1 MVEMC
6 TCAEPD
12 LAELAWAA
20 GFFDGEGS
28 TIAKSDSDRPGYYQ
42 LVVTVPQSGRD
53 GVPEVL
59 LRFQRAVLGMGV
71 IDRADAKSVLR
82 WRARGFVD
90 AQATIALLWR
100 SLGGVKRDQAAAAM
114 RTVMQQYRNGTYAHR
129 HPKASAMRKAHEPHS
144 TLRQAP
150 SDIELEC
157 AWAAGLFDAEGWI
170 GLKRS
175 HPRKDGS
182 EWRRVRASVSQHGKV
197 GVSAQ
202 VLVRFAEAVGVGRIE
217 CHGESDDFKWVCERL
232 VQIEAVMVTL
242 RPWLGIEKRAQAE
255 DAVRRFR
262 AQPRVRGTS
271 ERCVRGHLYDT
282 HRLKESGRIRKTCN
296 ACARLRDRAKRAA
309 KGIPPR
315 QFKNVARR
323 YNS

>member
-1 MVEMC
+1 MLQTCE
-6 TCAEPD
+6 CAEPD

-42 LVVTVPQSGRD
+42 LVVTVPQSGPVD
-53 GVPEVL
+53 VPEVL
-59 LRFQRAVLGMGV
+59 TRFRSAVLGMGV
-71 IDRADAKSVLR
+71 IDRADAKGVWR

-90 AQATIALLWR
+90 AQATIALLWP
-100 SLGGVKRDQAAAAM
+100 SLGDVKRTQAA
-114 RTVMQQYRNGTYAHR
+114 T
-129 HPKASAMRKAHEPHS
+129 AMRKVLGQYANATYPARAPKAPTSRGPHEVHMGP
-144 TLRQAP
+144 RP
-150 SDIELEC
+150 SPTAIELER

-175 HPRKDGS
+175 RPRKDGS
-182 EWRRVRASVSQHGKV
+182 EWRRVRASVSQHGNE

-202 VLVRFAEAVGVGRIE
+202 VLIRFAEAVSVGKIE
-217 CHGESDDFKWVCERL
+217 CHGERDDFKWVCERL
-232 VQIEAVMVTL
+232 AEIGAAVETL
-242 RPWLGIEKRAQAE
+242 RPWLGPKKREQAE
-255 DAVRRFR
+255 DAMRRFH
-262 AQPRVRGTS
+262 AQPRVRGTGD
-271 ERCVRGHLYDT
+271 RCIRGHPYDS
-282 HRLKESGRIRKTCN
+282 HRVKGDRIRKTCN

-309 KGIPPR
+309 MGIPPR

>member
-1 MVEMC
+1 MVDMC
-6 TCAEPD
+6 ECAEPD

-28 TIAKSDSDRPGYYQ
+28 TMAKSDSDRPGYHQ
-42 LVVTVPQSGRD
+42 LVITVPQSGRD

-59 LRFQRAVLGMGV
+59 LRFQRAVLGLGV
-71 IDRADAKSVLR
+71 IEPADAKSVYR

-100 SLGGVKRDQAAAAM
+100 FLDDVKRDQAAAAM
-114 RTVMQQYRNGTYAHR
+114 RSVAQQYRNGTYAHR
-129 HPKASAMRKAHEPHS
+129 RPKASPLRKAHDPHVA
-144 TLRQAP
+144 LRRAP
-150 SDIELEC
+150 SDIDLQR

-175 HPRKDGS
+175 QPRRDGS
-182 EWRRVRASVSQHGKV
+182 EWRRVRASVSQHGEV

-202 VLVRFAEAVGVGRIE
+202 VLIRFADAVAVGRIE
-217 CHGESDDFKWVCERL
+217 CHGEKDDFKWVCERL
-232 VQIEAVMVTL
+232 QDIGTAIETI
-242 RPWLGIEKRAQAE
+242 RPWLGASKRDQAD
-255 DAVRRFR
+255 DAFRRFHQQAR
-262 AQPRVRGTS
+262 IRGTR
-271 ERCVRGHLYDT
+271 ERCARGHLYDDY
-282 HRLKESGRIRKTCN
+282 RRKAGGMRHICN
-296 ACARLRDRAKRAA
+296 ACARLRDRAKRARR
-309 KGIPPR
+309 GIPPR